1 MLDECRMDSLCD
13 RTGCF
18 ETWTLGPYGATK
30 LARTLA
36 GAVGSNSVAVVE
48 IVASSAFFSS
58 SILLA
63 DGGDI
68 GSIEEWWRCIKKC
81 TELSLILV

>member
-1 MLDECRMDSLCD
+1 M
-13 RTGCF
+13 
-18 ETWTLGPYGATK
+18 
-30 LARTLA
+30 ARTLA

-68 GSIEEWWRCIKKC
+68 GSSEEWWRCIKK
-81 TELSLILV
+81 LSEIDTRVEWLIYLNDFKEFMAMI

>member
-1 MLDECRMDSLCD
+1 M
-13 RTGCF
+13 
-18 ETWTLGPYGATK
+18 
-30 LARTLA
+30 ARTLA
-36 GAVGSNSVAVVE
+36 GAVGSNSVVVFAVVE

-68 GSIEEWWRCIKKC
+68 GSIEEWWRCIKK
-81 TELSLILV
+81 LSEV